1 MLAGLVLDVE
11 LDPLATVGVNGS
23 GHQLVLGH
31 VAQPVAVTGLEDDS
45 RGAHQLGHHDTLSAV
60 DDEGSLL
67 GHQGKVPHKDRLLL
81 DLTSVLVLERGSYE
95 DGRGEGHVLLLALLY
110 RELRRR
116 TQILVRRVE
125 LKLQR
130 ECLAEVGDGAEV
142 PERVG
147 NAISTEPLERLPLDV
162 DEMGQREDFLQIA
175 ERIPVPD
182 EGASR
187 HLKLLARM
195 NGR

>member
-1 MLAGLVLDVE
+1 MLLFA
-11 LDPLATVGVNGS
+11 
-23 GHQLVLGH
+23 
-31 VAQPVAVTGLEDDS
+31 
-45 RGAHQLGHHDTLSAV
+45 
-60 DDEGSLL
+60 
-67 GHQGKVPHKDRLLL
+67 LL
-81 DLTSVLVLERGSYE
+81 D
-95 DGRGEGHVLLLALLY
+95 

-147 NAISTEPLERLPLDV
+147 NAISTAPLERLPLDV

>member
-1 MLAGLVLDVE
+1 MLAGLVLNVE
-11 LDPLATVGVNGS
+11 LDPLTTVGVNGA

-45 RGAHQLGHHDTLSAV
+45 RRAHQLGHHDTLSAV
-60 DDEGSLL
+60 NDECALL
-67 GHQGKVPHKDRLLL
+67 GHQGKVPHEDRLLL
-81 DLTSVLVLERGSYE
+81 DLPSVLVLKCGPHE
-95 DGRGEGHVLLLALLY
+95 DGRREGHVLLFTLLD

-187 HLKLLARM
+187 HLKLLARI